1 MARRVYSFTN
11 TDYGYRIHSSG
22 DGYSTLSNFD
32 PRNFI
37 SRLNMDYSIVEHF
50 MKHLPAGT
58 PKSEKIL
65 YSALGDKSRVDN
77 MPQEVIDYLT
87 DQYTGNY

>member
-1 MARRVYSFTN
+1 MARRVFSLTE
-11 TDYGYRIHSSG
+11 TQYGYRVHSSG
-22 DGYSTLSNFD
+22 NGHSTASNFC
-32 PRNFI
+32 PRAFI
-37 SRLNMDYSIVEHF
+37 NRLNVDYIIVEHF

-65 YSALGDKSRVDN
+65 YSALGDKNRVDR